1 MSINEIKLAISKGE
15 FSLDDLNTLTNYIQS
30 VKVKQAKRSLK
41 VGDDVFVV
49 QKTKR
54 TYGVIRDI
62 KIKKAI
68 VSMRGKQ
75 YNVPLSMIEPA

>member
-75 YNVPLSMIEPA
+75 YNVPLSKIEPA

>member
-62 KIKKAI
+62 KSRK
-68 VSMRGKQ
+68 
-75 YNVPLSMIEPA
+75 PLFP

>member
-1 MSINEIKLAISKGE
+1 MTINEIKLAISKGE

-68 VSMRGKQ
+68 VSMRGRQ

>member
-1 MSINEIKLAISKGE
+1 MNINEIKLAISKGE
-15 FSLDDLNTLTNYIQS
+15 FSLDELNQLTNYIQS
-30 VKVKQAKRSLK
+30 VKVNQAKKSLK

-68 VSMRGKQ
+68 VSIRGKQ

>member
-15 FSLDDLNTLTNYIQS
+15 FSLDELNTLTNYIQS

>member
-1 MSINEIKLAISKGE
+1 MNINEIKLAISKGE
-15 FSLDDLNTLTNYIQS
+15 FSLDELNQLTNYIQS
-30 VKVKQAKRSLK
+30 VKVNQAKRSLK

-68 VSMRGKQ
+68 VSMRGRQ

>member
-41 VGDDVFVV
+41 VGADEIVV

>member
-1 MSINEIKLAISKGE
+1 MNINEIKLAISKGE
-15 FSLDDLNTLTNYIQS
+15 FSLDELNQLTNYIQS
-30 VKVKQAKRSLK
+30 VKVNQAKKSLK

>member
-1 MSINEIKLAISKGE
+1 MNINEIKLAISKGE
-15 FSLDDLNTLTNYIQS
+15 FSLDELNQLTNYIQS
-30 VKVKQAKRSLK
+30 VKVNHAKRSLK

-68 VSMRGKQ
+68 VSMRGRQ

>member
-1 MSINEIKLAISKGE
+1 MNINEIKLAISKGD
-15 FSLDDLNTLTNYIQS
+15 FSLDELNQLTNYIQS
-30 VKVKQAKRSLK
+30 VKVNQAKRSLK

-68 VSMRGKQ
+68 VSMRGQQ